1 MTISVKRD
9 QSGPMRHVVRIR
21 SHTFVVDE
29 PPANGGEDSG
39 PSPHDIYDAALGA
52 CKALTLVW
60 FARRKGMPLE
70 DVEVSVERDDSQ
82 ERDGVYRLCTLVSI
96 SGASASGAAVD
107 LVSISGDLSDEQRQ
121 QLLAVAA
128 RCPLHRLMTEVRTEV
143 ETVWK

>member
-1 MTISVKRD
+1 MAISVKRD

-21 SHTFVVDE
+21 SHSFVVDE

-39 PSPHDIYDAALGA
+39 PSPHDLYDAALGA

-82 ERDGVYRLCTLVSI
+82 ERDGIYRLRTALR
-96 SGASASGAAVD
+96 
-107 LVSISGDLSDEQRQ
+107 ISGDLSDEQRQ

>member
-1 MTISVKRD
+1 MAISVQRD

-21 SHTFVVDE
+21 SHSFVVDE

-60 FARRKGMPLE
+60 FARRKGMPLD

-82 ERDGVYRLCTLVSI
+82 ERDGVYRLRTEL
-96 SGASASGAAVD
+96 
-107 LVSISGDLSDEQRQ
+107 SISGDLSDEQRQ
-121 QLLAVAA
+121 QLLAAAA

-143 ETVWK
+143 ETVWKSKAHIHPKATS

>member
-1 MTISVKRD
+1 MAISVKRD

-21 SHTFVVDE
+21 SHSFVVDE

-39 PSPHDIYDAALGA
+39 PTPHDIYDAALGA

-70 DVEVSVERDDSQ
+70 DVEVSVERDASQ
-82 ERDGVYRLCTLVSI
+82 ERDGVYRLRTQLSVS
-96 SGASASGAAVD
+96 GE
-107 LVSISGDLSDEQRQ
+107 LSDEQRQ
-121 QLLAVAA
+121 QLLAVAV

>member
-1 MTISVKRD
+1 MAISVKRD
-9 QSGPMRHVVRIR
+9 QSGPMRHIVRIR
-21 SHTFVVDE
+21 SHSFVVDE

-52 CKALTLVW
+52 CKALTVVW
-60 FARRKGMPLE
+60 FARRKGMLLE

-82 ERDGVYRLCTLVSI
+82 ERDGVYRLRTALSI
-96 SGASASGAAVD
+96 SGN
-107 LVSISGDLSDEQRQ
+107 LSDEQRQ

>member
-1 MTISVKRD
+1 MAISVKRD
-9 QSGPMRHVVRIR
+9 QSGPMRHIVRIR
-21 SHTFVVDE
+21 SHAIVVDE

-39 PSPHDIYDAALGA
+39 PTPHDIYDAALGA
-52 CKALTLVW
+52 CKALTVVW

-70 DVEVSVERDDSQ
+70 DVEVSVERDDAN
-82 ERDGVYRLCTLVSI
+82 ERDGVYRLRTELSI
-96 SGASASGAAVD
+96 T
-107 LVSISGDLSDEQRQ
+107 GDLSDEQRQ

>member
-1 MTISVKRD
+1 MAISVKRD

-21 SHTFVVDE
+21 AHSFVVDE

-82 ERDGVYRLCTLVSI
+82 ERDGIYRLRTAL
-96 SGASASGAAVD
+96 
-107 LVSISGDLSDEQRQ
+107 SISGDLSDEQRQ

-128 RCPLHRLMTEVRTEV
+128 RCPLHRHDGGADQGGNGLEVS
-143 ETVWK
+143 